1 MEQLTL
7 QPIKKIEGHV
17 QLPGSKSLSNRVL
30 LLAALSEGTTLVKN
44 LLVRS
49 LDCPCERILD
59 ASSFSHAT
67 STNPSLQGKPFLQ
80 DSEDIRYMVGALKA
94 LGIELEERWEQ
105 CEMVVHGCGGRFPA
119 EGGELFL
126 GNAGTAMRCQT
137 SLSQSITTGMS

>member
-1 MEQLTL
+1 MFSFPAPSRYPTECCCWQLSQRAL
-7 QPIKKIEGHV
+7 RSSRI
-17 QLPGSKSLSNRVL
+17 SWYDLSIA
-30 LLAALSEGTTLVKN
+30 LAKEFLMPAYG
-44 LLVRS
+44 
-49 LDCPCERILD
+49 
-59 ASSFSHAT
+59 SFSHAT